1 MFLSSGSP
9 PFSHEKEAL
18 SASMANVES
27 SLCVTVSGSSSSEL
41 RNLYK
46 VYSVKIGALKIQ
58 LLNTR

>member
-41 RNLYK
+41 RNLYE
-46 VYSVKIGALKIQ
+46 VYSVKIGAL
-58 LLNTR
+58 